1 MTANF
6 LLDRIVRKGLT
17 LMKKVQHDKS
27 KSDSVPIEVYK
38 NRCLSYIERIN
49 ELKYLNPDDID
60 DAAPPPGHCN
70 NSSNHNHGIAHYI
83 YNSTICACSVCS
95 ACWCCGDLWI
105 YEGLSRQGGG
115 ACARTC
121 ALYRQA
127 VL

>member
-49 ELKYLNPDDID
+49 ELKYLKPEDSD
-60 DAAPPPGHCN
+60 DARKKLFNVYFYLQSVSGPERQTPHQTEVSIEIVSKALDKAVDKALDRK
-70 NSSNHNHGIAHYI
+70 ILKHY
-83 YNSTICACSVCS
+83 
-95 ACWCCGDLWI
+95 
-105 YEGLSRQGGG
+105 
-115 ACARTC
+115 
-121 ALYRQA
+121 
-127 VL
+127 